1 LVLLESKKFMR
12 TLLTLLCAA
21 SLSISAFAQSYPTK
35 TIKLVIPFPAG
46 GATDIIGRTLA
57 QKLSERLGQSVVV
70 ENKPG
75 AGGSIGADF
84 AAKSAADGYT
94 LLLATSSTHSIGPIL
109 NKNIAY
115 NPEKDF
121 APISYVASAA
131 SVLIVS
137 PSIPVKNVAELI
149 ALAKT
154 KPLTFGSSGNGTVVH
169 LQSEYFAHLAGISLT
184 HIPYKGTALAIPDL
198 ASGQV
203 TMMFD
208 SIPSAAPHIKGGR
221 VKALAVTSSKTSGLL
236 PDVPTIDASGLKGYE
251 ADTYFGL
258 FAPAGTPA
266 EILARIHKEVAALVT
281 TPEIKERFAAQGV
294 EPVGSDGAALTDTL
308 RKETQKWARVIEQA
322 KVKLD

>member
-1 LVLLESKKFMR
+1 MR
-12 TLLTLLCAA
+12 TLFSLLCAA
-21 SLSISAFAQSYPTK
+21 SLSVSAFAQSYP
-35 TIKLVIPFPAG
+35 IKPIRLVIPFPAG

-57 QKLSERLGQSVVV
+57 QKLGERLGQSVVV

-84 AAKSAADGYT
+84 AAKSPADGYT

-137 PSIPVKNVAELI
+137 PSIPAKNVAELI

-154 KPLTFGSSGNGTVVH
+154 KPLTFGSSGNGTIVH
-169 LQSEYFAHLAGISLT
+169 LQGEYFAHLAGLSLT
-184 HIPYKGTALAIPDL
+184 HIPYKGTALAIPDV

-203 TMMFD
+203 TMIFD
-208 SIPSAAPHIKGGR
+208 SITSAIPHIKSGR
-221 VKALAVTSSKTSGLL
+221 VKALAVSSAKPSALL
-236 PDVPTIDASGLKGYE
+236 PDVPTVDATGLKGYE
-251 ADTYFGL
+251 SDTYFGL
-258 FAPAGTPA
+258 FAPTGTPL
-266 EILARIHKEVAALVT
+266 EIITRVQKEVTSVVNSADVR
-281 TPEIKERFAAQGV
+281 ERFATQGV
-294 EPVGSDGAALTDTL
+294 EPVGTDGTALT
-308 RKETQKWARVIEQA
+308 ETMRQETAKWRRVIEQA